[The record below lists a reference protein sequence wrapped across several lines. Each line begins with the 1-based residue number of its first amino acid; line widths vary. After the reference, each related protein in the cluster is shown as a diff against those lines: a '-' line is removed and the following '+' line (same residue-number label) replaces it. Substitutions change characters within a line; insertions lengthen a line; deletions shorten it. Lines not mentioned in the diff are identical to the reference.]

1 MSKRKISH
9 YNNNSNKKNSEGK
22 KSINPDEIIIEEE
35 PESDTETNNDLDF
48 DESKFNELE
57 HDYQKVQ
64 YLIVILLKAMIFYNM
79 NKQINNIQITLM
91 NINNRKKK
99 EDKDDFVRFFAGKL
113 LSTKKK
119 FDTAINN
126 YDEWY
131 NGKRK
136 DGTGYDKPQKP
147 LLFQAYK
154 KYYEFLFSIKKVD
167 GIKNKQPKLKYN
179 DDLVTS
185 EVKKLFIE
193 NEFDLDFEL

>member
-1 MSKRKISH
+1 MIS
-9 YNNNSNKKNSEGK
+9 
-22 KSINPDEIIIEEE
+22 
-35 PESDTETNNDLDF
+35 LDF
-48 DESKFNELE
+48 SQVNY
-57 HDYQKVQ
+57 YQQ
-64 YLIVILLKAMIFYNM
+64 
-79 NKQINNIQITLM
+79 
-91 NINNRKKK
+91 KKI
-99 EDKDDFVRFFAGKL
+99 
-113 LSTKKK
+113 

-167 GIKNKQPKLKYN
+167 EIKNKQPKLKYN

>member
-35 PESDTETNNDLDF
+35 PESDTETNNDLNF

-99 EDKDDFVRFFAGKL
+99 K
-113 LSTKKK
+113 
-119 FDTAINN
+119 
-126 YDEWY
+126 
-131 NGKRK
+131 
-136 DGTGYDKPQKP
+136 
-147 LLFQAYK
+147 
-154 KYYEFLFSIKKVD
+154 IKM
-167 GIKNKQPKLKYN
+167 I
-179 DDLVTS
+179 S
-185 EVKKLFIE
+185 
-193 NEFDLDFEL
+193 LDFSQVNYYQQKKILILL

>member
-35 PESDTETNNDLDF
+35 PESDTETNNDLNF

-99 EDKDDFVRFFAGKL
+99 EDKDDFVRLFAGKL
-113 LSTKKK
+113 LSTKK
-119 FDTAINN
+119 ILI
-126 YDEWY
+126 
-131 NGKRK
+131 
-136 DGTGYDKPQKP
+136 
-147 LLFQAYK
+147 LL
-154 KYYEFLFSIKKVD
+154 
-167 GIKNKQPKLKYN
+167 
-179 DDLVTS
+179 
-185 EVKKLFIE
+185 
-193 NEFDLDFEL
+193 

>member
-35 PESDTETNNDLDF
+35 SESDTETNNDLNF

-91 NINNRKKK
+91 NIKNRKKK
-99 EDKDDFVRFFAGKL
+99 EDKDDFVRF
-113 LSTKKK
+113 
-119 FDTAINN
+119 
-126 YDEWY
+126 
-131 NGKRK
+131 
-136 DGTGYDKPQKP
+136 
-147 LLFQAYK
+147 
-154 KYYEFLFSIKKVD
+154 
-167 GIKNKQPKLKYN
+167 
-179 DDLVTS
+179 
-185 EVKKLFIE
+185 
-193 NEFDLDFEL
+193 